1 MDGAIRSLKE
11 KKGKGIY
18 MRAYHWMPAKSIR
31 PLSAFAE
38 VKTLDGSITMKSHFF
53 SNCGQTGYIQ
63 VREIA
68 CLTCASC
75 REHRYRLCKNVSFC
89 GGLLTKHVTL
99 KSGGRDEVVETR
111 YCNQLKENGVEL
123 AKQVEPGT
131 MVGSECTNETEPYIV
146 SLALSAE
153 KVWEGEPGHSWMGR
167 IIAGALHERLPL
179 GQPVCLHR

>member
-1 MDGAIRSLKE
+1 MS
-11 KKGKGIY
+11 
-18 MRAYHWMPAKSIR
+18 AKSIR

-68 CLTCASC
+68 CLTCTSC
-75 REHRYRLCKNVSFC
+75 QDHKYRQCENVSFC
-89 GGLLTKHVTL
+89 GGLLTKPVSL
-99 KSGGRDEVVETR
+99 KRGGRDEAVETR
-111 YCNQLKENGVEL
+111 YCNQLKENGTEL
-123 AKQVEPGT
+123 AKQVQPGT

-153 KVWEGEPGHSWMGR
+153 KIWEGEPGKSWMGR
-167 IIAGALHERLPL
+167 IEAGMCLDRTDASNTYPLMQVTNTSLPRSL
-179 GQPVCLHR
+179 